1 MKAYHNTA
9 IVFGNIKDALLYF
22 EYVIPMN
29 FAGDSLGLRP
39 GSKSGRGIEQHKER
53 IISHR
58 ELQEVFG
65 ESDFAWGVP
74 CSALYPPPLSHDRS
88 FLVRVNLFDGMLAA
102 HMMINVH
109 GGLAF
114 KTYYQGHLVQQS
126 RIKPGTF
133 PTRNHLRKIFSNLV
147 TDFQLQ
153 NTPIDCSPF
162 FGGLAKDEPPTDSL
176 FVPHVSVIDSS
187 KLTLSQI
194 MEFRKD
200 KETMNKMRKF
210 RLFAYEQYKGKEKA
224 YIEDD
229 IQKKL
234 ADYNAAVKS
243 CGFETTYKTLS
254 FLFESKMIIG
264 TFATCAVSLLMGNAQ
279 LAREAFATGAVIEL
293 GKLSLE
299 YAKQR
304 HALKRICLENPIS
317 YIAEAKQISR

>member
-39 GSKSGRGIEQHKER
+39 SSKSGRRIEQHKER

-74 CSALYPPPLSHDRS
+74 SSALYPPQLSHDRS
-88 FLVRVNLFDGMLAA
+88 FLVRVNLFDGLLAA
-102 HMMINVH
+102 HMMNEVYEIVS
-109 GGLAF
+109 
-114 KTYYQGHLVQQS
+114 KTYYRGKLVQQS
-126 RIKPGTF
+126 RINPAKDF
-133 PTRNHLRKIFSNLV
+133 PTKNHLRRIFSKLV

-153 NTPIDCSPF
+153 NTSIDCSPF
-162 FGGLAKDEPPTDSL
+162 FWGRAKDEPLTDSL

-210 RLFAYEQYKGKEKA
+210 RLFAYEQYSGKEKA
-224 YIEDD
+224 YVEDD
-229 IQKKL
+229 LQKRL
-234 ADYNAAVKS
+234 ADYNAVVKS

-304 HALKRICLENPIS
+304 HELKKICLENPIS